1 MAPLSDTWPDVQ
13 LSLEQL
19 PLEFADRVTSLV
31 EWLTPHFENIETYVT
46 SLHPRKRSCR
56 IVKDN
61 YTWGQSFV
69 VFEIVFEGPEE
80 EKTNNDEDD
89 NSVAVEDTTPLQ
101 AEESWIIRFGMKP
114 MDALFNTAAQ
124 LERKILNEAA
134 ALHLV
139 RTRTTIPVPRII
151 SCHPVAGDSD
161 PSEHQQLHGPHPLGP
176 TFPAFVL
183 MTAIRGIT
191 IEDCGIAI
199 HELGQA
205 DPGSDLLQGD
215 EVKRPI
221 LKQYL
226 RDIADI
232 HVQLSRITFDK
243 IGGFVLD
250 KEGNVSVGPGAD
262 FGLGPFDTAKEYF
275 AIQAEAYERLAE
287 AASEEDDP
295 EENGDG
301 EEKSAELLKRQFVAS
316 LWRTA
321 MMPLVDERD
330 AGGPFPMR
338 HGDLHSENV
347 LVDETGHIVGVL
359 DWDCAATVP
368 WEAFA
373 VPTFEV
379 SGHFGEPKNEPKTPV
394 PPVAVPSVAI
404 SAAEEE
410 NQQPTSGP
418 IGNGGQIV
426 VGDSQPSAKPPQQPR
441 RSHKRNLSRPQ
452 VHEEF
457 NKALAEIELQ
467 SSSPTAVESSD
478 LQSPSPSSPGTPTSE
493 NFEPLPVPASG
504 RSLAALH
511 DSDAGYVGAYLAYWM
526 YSLACDYEET
536 GRALHRMLVA
546 RGLQNG
552 GAVRQANENESDKV
566 AEWVLEGDMEE
577 AFRKFVREVRGE
589 ASL

>member
-1 MAPLSDTWPDVQ
+1 MK
-13 LSLEQL
+13 E
-19 PLEFADRVTSLV
+19 
-31 EWLTPHFENIETYVT
+31 
-46 SLHPRKRSCR
+46 
-56 IVKDN
+56 N

-69 VFEIVFEGPEE
+69 VFELVFEGAGEE
-80 EKTNNDEDD
+80 VWSGDDVAEVGGSEKQEQGQ
-89 NSVAVEDTTPLQ
+89 E
-101 AEESWIIRFGMKP
+101 EESWIIRFGMRP
-114 MDALFNTAAQ
+114 MDAYFNTAAQ
-124 LERKILNEAA
+124 LERKILNEVA

-139 RTRTTIPVPRII
+139 RTRTTIPVPQII
-151 SCHPVAGDSD
+151 AYHPVAGDSD
-161 PSEHQQLHGPHPLGP
+161 PAEHQQPHGPHPLGP

-183 MTAIRGIT
+183 MSAIRGIT

-199 HELGQA
+199 HELSHA
-205 DPGSDLLQGD
+205 DPDSDPLQGD
-215 EVKRPI
+215 EAKRPI

-243 IGGFVLD
+243 IGGFVMD
-250 KEGNVSVGPGAD
+250 KDGNVTVGPGAD
-262 FGLGPFDTAKEYF
+262 FGLGPFGTAKEYF

-287 AASEEDDP
+287 AASEADA
-295 EENGDG
+295 EENGAGGG
-301 EEKSAELLKRQFVAS
+301 EDAEKSAELLKRRFVAS

-338 HGDLHSENV
+338 HGDLHSENI

-379 SGHFGEPKNEPKTPV
+379 SGHWCETKNEPKHPF
-394 PPVAVPSVAI
+394 PAAAI
-404 SAAEEE
+404 TATQEKQASGSSSAGDE
-410 NQQPTSGP
+410 NQEVVEDNTN
-418 IGNGGQIV
+418 NGASSS
-426 VGDSQPSAKPPQQPR
+426 DKPAQPR
-441 RSHKRNLSRPQ
+441 RGHKRNLSRPQ

-467 SSSPTAVESSD
+467 SSASSTMD
-478 LQSPSPSSPGTPTSE
+478 SDSQSPSPSLASIPSTEDTELLQP
-493 NFEPLPVPASG
+493 PPVTASG

-552 GAVRQANENESDKV
+552 ANVKDGDGEDKV
-566 AEWVLEGDMEE
+566 AEWVMEGDMEE

-589 ASL
+589 AAL